1 MTDTP
6 ATILP
11 PVKYTDG
18 FYHIGARSAPSW
30 LLESTDGLILIDT
43 GMPDTLAEILDKI
56 ALLGYD
62 VHDIRHILHS
72 HGHIDHIGS
81 TRALVEM
88 TGARTYIGRKDADT
102 VAGRDE
108 LQYTNEF
115 KMPFTGAFLAD
126 TVIDDGDVITIGNRT
141 FRFVASPGHTRGTLS
156 LFFNV
161 TDGGRDYIAGMFGG
175 GGLNT
180 LGSAYLK
187 RYGLPA
193 SLREEFLA
201 SIDRVLDERVE
212 VHVGNHLG
220 DNGHAEKLAAMGGSH
235 NPFLDGTT
243 WRPFLLRRRADA
255 VAKFAEDPILP

>member
-1 MTDTP
+1 M
-6 ATILP
+6 ATNEILP

-30 LLESTDGLILIDT
+30 LLESTDGLILLDT
-43 GMPDTLAEILDKI
+43 GMPDTLPEILEKI

-62 VHDIRHILHS
+62 VRDVRHILHS

-88 TGARTYIGRKDADT
+88 TGARTYIGRGDEDT
-102 VAGRDE
+102 VSGRDG

-115 KMPFTGAFLAD
+115 NMPFEGAFLPD
-126 TVIDDGDVITIGNRT
+126 VIVGDGDRLTIGNRT

-156 LFFNV
+156 IFFNV

-180 LGSAYLK
+180 LSSAYLG
-187 RYGLPA
+187 RYGLP
-193 SLREEFLA
+193 STLRDDFLA
-201 SIDRVLDERVE
+201 SIDRVMDERVE

-220 DNGHAEKLAAMGGSH
+220 DNGHLDKLARMGGAC
-235 NPFLDGTT
+235 NPFLDGST
-243 WRPFLLRRRADA
+243 WKPFLTRRRAEA
-255 VAKFAEDPILP
+255 VAKFREDPIGK